1 MPAEEAA
8 RLLAE
13 FTECHRLSRA
23 AWSALTYPVRS
34 LLPDGYRTL
43 VETDA
48 AARVECNRARAA
60 LQAYH
65 HVRTDVHIFL
75 TEANPPIHIVYPCAD
90 ENRITEAAGA
100 FAVSGLRKRGDAV
113 VLVTTDLRRQ
123 TIERHLTDEGFN
135 IQAIESNGQLAFL
148 DAATLLSAFMAD
160 GIPDAQIFKNHVE
173 QIIHKA
179 GLNSDNGQPRKVRIF
194 GDMVNLLYMASN
206 ISAATRL
213 EEFWDEIVA
222 AHCIS
227 LFCAYSLK
235 LDSDRLPQPL
245 LDAHSHDLSSRS
257 QFRPVGP
264 FCLLATGPQGFRLEL
279 ARAATD

>member
-1 MPAEEAA
+1 MPAEEAD

-23 AWSALTYPVRS
+23 AWSALTYPVRCVF
-34 LLPDGYRTL
+34 PDGYRKL

-65 HVRTDVHIFL
+65 RVRKDVHIFL
-75 TEANPPIHIVYPCAD
+75 REANPPVHIVYPCAN
-90 ENRITEAAGA
+90 ENRIAEAVAI
-100 FAVSGLRKRGDAV
+100 FAVSGLRQRGEAV
-113 VLVTTDLRRQ
+113 VLATTDLRREM
-123 TIERHLTDEGFN
+123 IERHLKDEGFDVP
-135 IQAIESNGQLAFL
+135 AIERTGQLAFL
-148 DAATLLSAFMAD
+148 DAATLLSAFMTD
-160 GIPDAQIFKNHVE
+160 GMPDAQLFKNHVE
-173 QIIHKA
+173 QVIDRA
-179 GLNSDNGQPRKVRIF
+179 ALNPDTGQPRQVRIF
-194 GDMVNLLYMASN
+194 GEMVNLLYMASN

-257 QFRPVGP
+257 QFNPVGP
-264 FCLLATGPQGFRLEL
+264 FCLLPTERKGPRLRL
-279 ARAATD
+279 ASAAMD